1 MYKED
6 KMNQLRNE
14 VENCYKLYKD
24 KRQFYEKR
32 VRFFNFVLTVFPVV
46 IAAMFV
52 ISSVFT
58 EYASECQL
66 VGLLFSILFIIM
78 GYIAKNSSYD
88 VKLIQ
93 RGTTYFA
100 LCNLSRRMRFAIEPE
115 NRYEEFALEFQKIM
129 EHENEMS
136 LMNSLELVGLFRK
149 YYQNGVEQEKN
160 LQMQNQNE

>member
-1 MYKED
+1 M
-6 KMNQLRNE
+6 
-14 VENCYKLYKD
+14 
-24 KRQFYEKR
+24 
-32 VRFFNFVLTVFPVV
+32 
-46 IAAMFV
+46 
-52 ISSVFT
+52 
-58 EYASECQL
+58 
-66 VGLLFSILFIIM
+66 
-78 GYIAKNSSYD
+78 
-88 VKLIQ
+88 IQ